1 MAGDEELKARAL
13 LTEMQLRIAEGPHAA
28 LGVDTNAASEQI
40 RAAFLQL
47 TKQFHPARFGRMST
61 ELQKLSNEIFLG
73 IKGAHDQ
80 LQKVVGGSLR
90 ASSPGQSGN
99 IPVGD
104 LKQIAPDTLRR
115 TGGIPPVGRSVG
127 TTPPDQTQHLARGT
141 QRPSTPVMSQ
151 TGQVP
156 RPGTPQPRPATPQP
170 AARPSSP
177 AIPRTLTPSEITR
190 PGVPP
195 PTNPANPATIR
206 GTSPIR
212 TVTPPQGVPQQ
223 QRPTTPIAAQPGS
236 RPITPRPSTPP
247 GAPPK
252 PIDYNP
258 GTIRYS
264 GASPTTPPPRAPGTP
279 AFDERHAL
287 RESLMLLN
295 DRKWADA
302 RQALHTLA
310 AKVPQSKNY
319 RALLCYAR
327 GREAHAAGK
336 ADEAQLEYQ
345 RALQLDPDLD
355 LAKQAIA
362 ELTRRR

>member
-1 MAGDEELKARAL
+1 VAGDEELKARAL
-13 LTEMQLRIAEGPHAA
+13 LAEMQLRIAEGPHAA
-28 LGVDTNAASEQI
+28 LGIDHNAASEQI

-47 TKQFHPARFGRMST
+47 TKRFHPARFGRMST

-80 LQKVVGGSLR
+80 LQKAAGGASR
-90 ASSPGQSGN
+90 ASSSGQSGS
-99 IPVGD
+99 IPIAD
-104 LKQIAPDTLRR
+104 LAKQIAPDTIRR
-115 TGGIPPVGRSVG
+115 TAGIPPINRSHG
-127 TTPPDQTQHLARGT
+127 TTPPDQAHHLARGT
-141 QRPSTPVMSQ
+141 QRPSTPNVTG

-156 RPGTPQPRPATPQP
+156 RPGTPQPKPATPP
-170 AARPSSP
+170 PSTRPSSP
-177 AIPRTLTPSEITR
+177 AVARTLTPSEITR
-190 PGVPP
+190 PGVQP
-195 PTNPANPATIR
+195 PTNPALAR
-206 GTSPIR
+206 GPIR
-212 TVTPPQGVPQQ
+212 TVTPPAGIPQQ
-223 QRPTTPIAAQPGS
+223 QRPITPIAAT
-236 RPITPRPSTPP
+236 RPTPPRPSTPP
-247 GAPPK
+247 GAAPPK

-264 GASPTTPPPRAPGTP
+264 GASPVPTPARHATSTPP
-279 AFDERHAL
+279 FDERQAL
-287 RESLMLLN
+287 RESLMMLN
-295 DRKWADA
+295 ERKWADA

-336 ADEAQLEYQ
+336 SDEAQLEYQ
-345 RALQLDPDLD
+345 RALQLDPELD

>member
-1 MAGDEELKARAL
+1 MAGDEELRARAL
-13 LTEMQLRIAEGPHAA
+13 LTEMQLRIAEGPHAT
-28 LGVDTNAASEQI
+28 LGIDSNAATDQI

-61 ELQKLSNEIFLG
+61 ELQKLSNEVFLG

-80 LQKVVGGSLR
+80 LQKVVGGAVR
-90 ASSPGQSGN
+90 ASSPGQSGS
-99 IPVGD
+99 IPIAD
-104 LKQIAPDTLRR
+104 LAKSLTPDTLRR
-115 TGGIPPVGRSVG
+115 TGAVPAVQRPSPLG
-127 TTPPDQTQHLARGT
+127 TAPPDQTQPFARGT
-141 QRPSTPVMSQ
+141 QRPSTPVMPRPA
-151 TGQVP
+151 TP
-156 RPGTPQPRPATPQP
+156 RPGTPPV
-170 AARPSSP
+170 RPSSP

-190 PGVPP
+190 PGVQP
-195 PTNPANPATIR
+195 PTAPPTR
-206 GTSPIR
+206 GTSPI
-212 TVTPPQGVPQQ
+212 PQQ
-223 QRPTTPIAAQPGS
+223 QRPTTPGVAP
-236 RPITPRPSTPP
+236 RPVTPRPATPP

-252 PIDYNP
+252 PMDYNP

-264 GASPTTPPPRAPGTP
+264 GVQPAPTTPGARPASTP

-287 RESLMLLN
+287 RESLMMLN
-295 DRKWADA
+295 DRKWAEA

-336 ADEAQLEYQ
+336 PDEAQLEYQ
-345 RALQLDPDLD
+345 RALQLDPELD

>member
-1 MAGDEELKARAL
+1 VAGDEELKARAL
-13 LTEMQLRIAEGPHAA
+13 LTEMQLRIAEGPHAT
-28 LGVDTNAASEQI
+28 LGVETNAASEQI

-80 LQKVVGGSLR
+80 LQKAVGGAPR
-90 ASSPGQSGN
+90 ASSPGQSGS

-104 LKQIAPDTLRR
+104 FKHLAPDTVRR
-115 TGGIPPVGRSVG
+115 TGGIPPVARPLG
-127 TTPPDQTQHLARGT
+127 TSPPDQTQQLARGT
-141 QRPSTPVMSQ
+141 QRPSTPSM
-151 TGQVP
+151 
-156 RPGTPQPRPATPQP
+156 RPPQPRPTTPQP
-170 AARPSSP
+170 AVRPTSP

-190 PGVPP
+190 PGVQP
-195 PTNPANPATIR
+195 PANPSATR
-206 GTSPIR
+206 ATSPIR
-212 TVTPPQGVPQQ
+212 TVTPPHGIPQQ
-223 QRPTTPIAAQPGS
+223 QRPTTPISAT
-236 RPITPRPSTPP
+236 RPTTPRPSTPP

-258 GTIRYS
+258 ATIRYS
-264 GASPTTPPPRAPGTP
+264 GASPAPTPPTPARPTTP
-279 AFDERHAL
+279 AFDERQAL
-287 RESLMLLN
+287 RESLMMLN
-295 DRKWADA
+295 ERKWADA

-336 ADEAQLEYQ
+336 PDEAQLEYQ
-345 RALQLDPDLD
+345 RALQLDPELD